1 METLFGLMGVWYL
14 ALFGAIT
21 SIITEATYLI
31 VRGYIKKRWLLVTTA
46 GVVTILGNV
55 TTGRVDTSIL
65 SVLLVTSFSILFY
78 IYIGEYTVKRIFDY
92 IKGER
97 KIDI

>member
-1 METLFGLMGVWYL
+1 MENLFGLLGVWYL

-21 SIITEATYLI
+21 SIITEAAYII
-31 VRGYIKKRWLLVTTA
+31 VKGYIKKRWLVVVTS

-55 TTGRVDTSIL
+55 TTGRIDTSIL

-78 IYIGEYTVKRIFDY
+78 TYIGEYTVQKIFDH
-92 IKGER
+92 IKGGR

>member
-21 SIITEATYLI
+21 SLITEAAYIILI
-31 VRGYIKKRWLLVTTA
+31 GYIKKRWLVVVTA

-55 TTGRVDTSIL
+55 TTGRIDTTIL

-78 IYIGEYTVKRIFDY
+78 TYIGEYTVKRIFDY

>member
-21 SIITEATYLI
+21 SIITEAVYLI

-46 GVVTILGNV
+46 GW
-55 TTGRVDTSIL
+55 
-65 SVLLVTSFSILFY
+65 
-78 IYIGEYTVKRIFDY
+78 
-92 IKGER
+92 
-97 KIDI
+97 